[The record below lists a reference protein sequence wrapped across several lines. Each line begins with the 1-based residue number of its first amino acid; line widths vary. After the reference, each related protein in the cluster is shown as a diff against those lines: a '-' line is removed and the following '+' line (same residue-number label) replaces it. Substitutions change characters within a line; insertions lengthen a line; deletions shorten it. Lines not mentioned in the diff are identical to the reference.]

1 MRGSH
6 SPAPY
11 KEAPFDVCRSALKN
25 TYFQSWDEIKHN
37 IIHRWVD
44 LYDEADDVGL
54 ALFTDHTTSYV
65 YGEDHPLSLTL
76 AWGWEGGFWWG
87 KRPLR
92 GRQEVAYSIIPHAHR
107 WSRAG
112 IPRRMSEWSEPLLTV
127 TSPFPAGEAR
137 PASLLHVL
145 SPGDEV
151 VTLLVD
157 GRDVLVRLFHADDEP
172 GECSI
177 ALNVEPESVELVE
190 LDGTPRERCG
200 VSFDESGAKLV
211 RIAMPPFGLRTLRLR
226 GILETA
232 GKA

>member
-1 MRGSH
+1 MERAS
-6 SPAPY
+6 
-11 KEAPFDVCRSALKN
+11 
-25 TYFQSWDEIKHN
+25 
-37 IIHRWVD
+37 
-44 LYDEADDVGL
+44 
-54 ALFTDHTTSYV
+54 
-65 YGEDHPLSLTL
+65 
-76 AWGWEGGFWWG
+76 
-87 KRPLR
+87 
-92 GRQEVAYSIIPHAHR
+92 AHR
-107 WSRAG
+107 HLAFSR
-112 IPRRMSEWSEPLLTV
+112 RRGASW
-127 TSPFPAGEAR
+127 
-137 PASLLHVL
+137 SLLHVL

-157 GRDVLVRLFHADDEP
+157 GRDVLVRLFHAHDEP